1 MRLIWGTAKE
11 LLQQRVG
18 YCELLV
24 KVDGREGTAKAIC
37 YPELT
42 GAVEVG
48 ERVLLNT
55 TAVDLE
61 LGTGGKHFVVAR
73 GDTALRSESPAGSAF
88 THSAGVARAR
98 GVEGSVATGVSNGA
112 DVVQFDEAMKREAGH
127 LMKLRYTP
135 HQLNVLS
142 VEAQES
148 PYHRVMKNR
157 DSLEGV
163 PVVCCGLHS
172 QVPLVAAA
180 IKKAMPTLVVGY
192 VMDDAASLALNLS
205 DILADS
211 VEAELIDLTVSTGQ
225 VFGGQIEAINLHSGL
240 LAAVHVGGCDVVIA
254 AIGPGLAGTGTPFG
268 HGGVA
273 QGEAINAAAVLGGA
287 PVVCLRMS
295 QADSR
300 QRHLG
305 ISHHSITALSRV
317 ALAPATIAIPYV
329 AEDNPFAAM
338 IDAELD
344 ALPNVV
350 GHTAFQLEESFY
362 DEAALRGVKVKTMGR
377 DFEQDPLFFEAA
389 SAAGAVSAM
398 IAVMTIEQEAA
409 EIAEGREAALQAGE
423 GASAGAVAA
432 MGGGCSPHLSDC
444 ASSCPSAGSCD
455 KLR

>member
-11 LLQQRVG
+11 LLQQRAG
-18 YCELLV
+18 YHELLV
-24 KVDGREGTAKAIC
+24 EVDRRDGTAKAIC

-42 GAVEVG
+42 GIVEVG

-55 TAVDLE
+55 TAVDLG

-73 GDTALRSESPAGSAF
+73 GDTAA
-88 THSAGVARAR
+88 
-98 GVEGSVATGVSNGA
+98 
-112 DVVQFDEAMKREAGH
+112 QFENAMNREAGH

-148 PYHRVMKNR
+148 PYHKIMESR
-157 DSLEGV
+157 DSLEAV

-192 VMDDAASLALNLS
+192 VMDDAASLPLNLS
-205 DILADS
+205 SILADS
-211 VEAELIDLTVSTGQ
+211 VEVELIDVTVSTGQ
-225 VFGGQIEAINLHSGL
+225 AFGGQIEAVNLHSGL
-240 LAAVHVGGCDVVIA
+240 LAAVHVGGCDVVIT

-273 QGEAINAAAVLGGA
+273 QGEAINAAAALGGA

-317 ALAPATIAIPYV
+317 ALAPATIALPYI
-329 AEDNPFAAM
+329 AEDNPVKVM

-350 GHTAFQLEESFY
+350 GHTAFQMEESFY
-362 DEAALRGVKVKTMGR
+362 DEEALRGVKVKTMGR

-409 EIAEGREAALQAGE
+409 EVVESTGVDAQAGE
-423 GASAGAVAA
+423 VASAGAAA
-432 MGGGCSPHLSDC
+432 QVGSGCSPHLSDC
-444 ASSCPSAGSCD
+444 ASSCPSAGNCD
-455 KLR
+455 KLG